1 MKIIPTGKTVYIV
14 HKGWTKAKNN
24 GARVTPAKVVGYQNV
39 EGKIVPLLRSGKMEY
54 DAGKHNIFLDINEA
68 VDAIKSK

>member
-14 HKGWTKAKNN
+14 HKGWAKAKNN
-24 GARVTPAKVVGYQNV
+24 GAKVTTAKVVGYQNV
-39 EGKIVPLLRSGKMEY
+39 EGKIVPILKSGKQEISVVN
-54 DAGKHNIFLDINEA
+54 HQIFLDINEA

>member
-14 HKGWTKAKNN
+14 HKGWSKTKN
-24 GARVTPAKVVGYQNV
+24 GARVTTAKVIGYMNV
-39 EGKIVPLLRSGKMEY
+39 EGKILPLLKSGKQEIS
-54 DAGKHNIFLDINEA
+54 AVNHHIFLEITEA